1 MNIAVNEL
9 AKSILK
15 KPLEECTPE
24 ELRHLANQYPY
35 FGPAQ
40 LLLAKKL
47 SQGSGEDEK
56 ISSQYEEQVQKAS
69 LYFQNRFWLHYLLN
83 DYDSNTP
90 VMHLPPM
97 EVKSE
102 QAPPEPLINET
113 TEFETIAEAV
123 KEETPEPEMAVEIP
137 AIKIEPLPAD
147 AGLTFEPYHTVDYFA
162 SQGIRFKEEERPND
176 RFGQQLKSF
185 TEWLKTMKRIPV
197 TEIVTQ
203 ADTGSEKKVEEM
215 AEHSL
220 AERHVITEA
229 MAEVWKKQ
237 GNKAKA
243 EEIYHKLS
251 LLDPSKSSY
260 FAAKIEE
267 LKKTS

>member
-15 KPLEECTPE
+15 KPLEECAPE
-24 ELRHLANQYPY
+24 ELKQLANQYPY

-47 SQGSGEDEK
+47 SPGSGGHEK
-56 ISSQYEEQVQKAS
+56 NSSLYQEQVQKAS
-69 LYFQNRFWLHYLLN
+69 LYFQNRLWLHYLLN
-83 DYDSNTP
+83 DDSNSSIINHT
-90 VMHLPPM
+90 PM
-97 EVKSE
+97 EMESE
-102 QAPPEPLINET
+102 QSQPAPAVNET
-113 TEFETIAEAV
+113 KEIEIMAEPV
-123 KEETPEPEMAVEIP
+123 KEEMPEPEMAVEIP
-137 AIKIEPLPAD
+137 ALKIEPLPAD
-147 AGLTFEPYHTVDYFA
+147 AELTFEPYHTVDYFA
-162 SQGIRFKEEERPND
+162 SQGIRFKEDEKPQD

-197 TEIVTQ
+197 SEIATQ
-203 ADTGSEKKVEEM
+203 TDTGSEKKVEEM

-237 GNKAKA
+237 GNKMKA
-243 EEIYHKLS
+243 EEIYNKLS

-267 LKKTS
+267 LKKPS